1 MVTSEQVAQ
10 IEFTT
15 VRLRVGYDMQEV
27 DLFLDAVIETL
38 RGLEHGADARP
49 AEPHVT
55 ARDVAAVQFSTTKI
69 REGYDQEEVDQ
80 FVQQVVATLA
90 SYAASPSAAAP
101 ERPSP
106 AVALDDN
113 AGSATSSGLTA
124 SELVRQVQNLHAV
137 QFGAAQTAPVQA
149 RTPAGEIF
157 TVSAVT
163 PTTSGLVL
171 ELGHRRSP

>member
-27 DLFLDAVIETL
+27 DLFLDSVIETL
-38 RGLEHGADARP
+38 RGLEQGRDARP

-80 FVQQVVATLA
+80 FVQQVASTLA
-90 SYAASPSAAAP
+90 SHAASPSAAAP
-101 ERPSP
+101 ARPSP
-106 AVALDDN
+106 AAALDDD
-113 AGSATSSGLTA
+113 AGSTASGGLSA

-149 RTPAGEIF
+149 RTPTGEIF
-157 TVSAVT
+157 TVSAVMPT
-163 PTTSGLVL
+163 PSGLML
-171 ELGHRRSP
+171 ELGR